1 MVQKDYNGRTCT
13 CTWARVRSEIFV
25 IHFKLCLHII
35 LLSLLQP
42 ASFYLFFLVT
52 ITGKEHERYLL
63 LRPAFLPVPM
73 QRQRRPEIT
82 AGLHYAF
89 GDFEAGL
96 CSGARVRR
104 PTNELPCTLLLGL
117 MTLTTTPRDVC
128 CSPWPDG
135 LGGSDPPQQ
144 PGSSRPL
151 LWCAALTGAR
161 GRAGQAT
168 ALHLSLSFSSY
179 TCIW

>member
-1 MVQKDYNGRTCT
+1 MYLSTCVFRNLYNSFCV
-13 CTWARVRSEIFV
+13 CLEIFI

-52 ITGKEHERYLL
+52 ITGKEHKRHLL
-63 LRPAFLPVPM
+63 LRPAFLPVAM

-82 AGLHYAF
+82 VELQYAF

-96 CSGARVRR
+96 RSGARVRR
-104 PTNELPCTLLLGL
+104 LTNDFPSTLLLGL

-128 CSPWPDG
+128 CSPW
-135 LGGSDPPQQ
+135 LEDPE
-144 PGSSRPL
+144 
-151 LWCAALTGAR
+151 ALTHHSSPVPADPWLGAPSSS
-161 GRAGQAT
+161 GREAELAKT
-168 ALHLSLSFSSY
+168 LPFISLSFSSY